1 MKVRRDFPPLK
12 DLLEANRMEEL
23 IEVRCLKCNKVYM
36 AEYDYNE
43 GKMYVGCPAC
53 GSDDYEILR
62 R

>member
-1 MKVRRDFPPLK
+1 
-12 DLLEANRMEEL
+12 MEEL